1 MSAKKWFFIFLS
13 TCLLL
18 ALLVMAV
25 NVLVDPFGVFGDS
38 LFDWYSF
45 NETNNPRVAKTV
57 YLEREHDSYDSY
69 IIGASSSSSFPVETA
84 NEYFGGSFFNL
95 FGYGSDIQDAE
106 QNCEYILEN
115 YEVKNIILC
124 FYLSGAENYGYESDP
139 LTGSM
144 HQLVSGESKL
154 SFYTRYLFANLNY
167 SISKISSSI
176 KDTYLSQSFD
186 VFNPQTGAY
195 DKLARD
201 TEPINSLGEYVAKDQ
216 YSIFSNY
223 PHYPHTLAAADA
235 CLKGIAHIRDMCEE
249 AGVTLTVIC
258 APVYHE
264 DFVNYDMAEVTEFF
278 TRLADI
284 TPYWDFTMS
293 SISFDARYFYDATH
307 LRNDVGSMALARVAG
322 DGSVYIH
329 EDFGTYV
336 TPENAAEHVL
346 SLWDTEATHESD
358 YTSELSVIMYH
369 SFTDEGGDDL
379 NVTPERFAEQL
390 DALADAGYTTVSL
403 VELVDYVN
411 CGGELPEKPLL
422 ITFDDGYLTNY
433 EYAWPILAERGM
445 KAVIFS
451 VGTTMGSDTYK
462 DTGQAINPHFTIEQA
477 NEMISSGVI
486 EIGSHTY
493 DMHQAAQY
501 ESGVVRDTVLPLAG
515 ESEEDYIET
524 LRADIAAYDEL
535 IASKLVSPV
544 LAFSYPHGDFTA
556 LSEAILHESGIAVTV
571 TTTNGINTVIRGLPQ
586 SLLQLYRYAVSGEQ
600 TGAEVVEMI
609 SK

>member
-1 MSAKKWFFIFLS
+1 MSAKKWFFIFIG

-25 NVLVDPFGVFGDS
+25 NVLVDPFGVFGDR

-57 YLEREHDSYDSY
+57 YLGSEHDSYDSY
-69 IIGASSSSSFPVETA
+69 IIGASSSSSFPVEAA
-84 NEYFGGSFFNL
+84 NNYFGGSFFNL

-144 HQLVSGESKL
+144 HALVSGESKPV
-154 SFYTRYLFANLNY
+154 FYARYLFANLNY
-167 SISKISSSI
+167 SMSKISASF

-186 VFNPQTGAY
+186 VFNIKTGSY

-201 TEPINSLGEYVAKDQ
+201 TEPINSLDEYVAKSQ
-216 YSIFSNY
+216 YSIFSDY
-223 PHYPHTLAAADA
+223 PHYARTLAAADS
-235 CLKGIAHIRDMCEE
+235 CLEGIAHIRDMCAD

-258 APVYHE
+258 APVYYE
-264 DFVNYDMAEVTEFF
+264 DFVNYDKAEVTDFF

-293 SISFDARYFYDATH
+293 SISFEPRYFYDATH

-322 DGSVYIH
+322 DDSIYIP
-329 EDFGTYV
+329 EDFGCYV
-336 TPENAAEHVL
+336 TPENAIEHTL
-346 SLWDTEATHESD
+346 GLWDAKPTDESN
-358 YTSELSVIMYH
+358 YTSELTVVMYH
-369 SFTDEGGDDL
+369 SFTDWDGDDL
-379 NVTPERFAEQL
+379 NVTPERFAQQL

-403 VELVDYVN
+403 AELVDYVN
-411 CGGELPEKPLL
+411 CGGELPKKPLL

-433 EYAWPILAERGM
+433 DYAWPILAERGM

-451 VGTTMGSDTYK
+451 VGATMGSDTYK

-501 ESGVVRDTVLPLAG
+501 ESGAVRDTVLPLPA
-515 ESEEDYIET
+515 ESEGDYIEA
-524 LRADIAAYDEL
+524 LRADIAAYNEN
-535 IASKLVSPV
+535 IASKLISPI
-544 LAFSYPHGDFTA
+544 LAFSYPHGDFTE
-556 LSEAILHESGIAVTV
+556 LSEAILHENGIAVTV

-586 SLLQLYRYAVSGEQ
+586 SLLQLYRFAVSGEQ
-600 TGAEVVEMI
+600 TGAEVVAMI